1 MGYIDHYTA
10 KGKIERRY
18 TSHEGV
24 DHDSLDGL
32 GYDWEQVG
40 DPGIAPKY
48 PLKIYLPQSTEDIVA
63 IVREVKALGQKLT
76 IRSRG
81 HSSNDLV
88 LADKGVV
95 LCTGKLNRVLEI
107 NEREMTATLQA
118 GVISAD
124 VDELLR
130 QKGYGLP
137 VIGDHNDITVGGFSS
152 VGGIGPASHRYGMFI
167 DNVAEFEYV
176 NFDGDVIRCSR
187 TENAADFYRVLGGC
201 GQYGVLAT
209 LTCRFIKIDKYG
221 TILRNERAFYT
232 NLDRFLRE
240 TSRHLRD
247 PGDIYMMRGAFNNLG
262 KIKIG
267 QFSGFKETPQ
277 SGWKSL
283 RNTISYRYL
292 HMLGSWAGRLPAL
305 LERVVK
311 ALGILGVLFPARY
324 ASIKN
329 VEFFA
334 DRILDVTVG
343 DPTRWLI
350 ILVPSA
356 KYEALARAVYER
368 AVQFRERYGC
378 FTFVSIYIK
387 AVRSEFLSPEDPH
400 RFFCELNLYLGISKR
415 GIRTEELDDLVS
427 QVDDLCIKH
436 GAFRYMHS
444 KTVKDPERRRQLDL
458 NSRFAQTVS
467 AAGKSAVH

>member
-95 LCTGKLNRVLEI
+95 LCTGKLSRVLEI

-167 DNVAEFEYV
+167 DNVTEFEYV

-221 TILRNERAFYT
+221 TILRNQRAFYT

-283 RNTISYRYL
+283 RNRFPIAICTC
-292 HMLGSWAGRLPAL
+292 WDPGRTAPGIVGARGQGARHPRRAVSGPLRL
-305 LERVVK
+305 DQER
-311 ALGILGVLFPARY
+311 GILCGSDSRC
-324 ASIKN
+324 
-329 VEFFA
+329 
-334 DRILDVTVG
+334 DRGRSD
-343 DPTRWLI
+343 
-350 ILVPSA
+350 
-356 KYEALARAVYER
+356 ALAHHS
-368 AVQFRERYGC
+368 G
-378 FTFVSIYIK
+378 SLGK
-387 AVRSEFLSPEDPH
+387 VRSSGARCIRKSRPIPRALWMLYV
-400 RFFCELNLYLGISKR
+400 RFDLY
-415 GIRTEELDDLVS
+415 
-427 QVDDLCIKH
+427 
-436 GAFRYMHS
+436 
-444 KTVKDPERRRQLDL
+444 
-458 NSRFAQTVS
+458 
-467 AAGKSAVH
+467 